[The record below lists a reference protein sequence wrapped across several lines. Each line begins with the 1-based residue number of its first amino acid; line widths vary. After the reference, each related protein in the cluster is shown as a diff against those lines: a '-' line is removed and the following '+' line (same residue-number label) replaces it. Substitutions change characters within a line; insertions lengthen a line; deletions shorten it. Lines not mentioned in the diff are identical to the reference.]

1 MCQELKTIG
10 IETFI
15 TAKGAYT
22 KHKDEVIHKAPL
34 PKHVVHS
41 IKEIVD
47 ENKQNLSFYRRIS
60 NERNTESAYLTLS

>member
-41 IKEIVD
+41 GC
-47 ENKQNLSFYRRIS
+47 
-60 NERNTESAYLTLS
+60 